1 MPEGQQC
8 FPSAQQIASGIEQQL
23 YFSVGVLQ
31 QVSPFM
37 HIEPSM
43 HSMRSPITIKGKEKK
58 RRLSKRKILTWST
71 QGKNGSRICITL
83 FKLKLAGLASLEIRF
98 SFEFC
103 TEGREWF
110 GQFVFKQ
117 RNINPQAILFALG
130 L

>member
-1 MPEGQQC
+1 MQKMAAV
-8 FPSAQQIASGIEQQL
+8 F
-23 YFSVGVLQ
+23 VL
-31 QVSPFM
+31 
-37 HIEPSM
+37 
-43 HSMRSPITIKGKEKK
+43 
-58 RRLSKRKILTWST
+58 LCL
-71 QGKNGSRICITL
+71 
-83 FKLKLAGLASLEIRF
+83 LKLAGLASLEIRF